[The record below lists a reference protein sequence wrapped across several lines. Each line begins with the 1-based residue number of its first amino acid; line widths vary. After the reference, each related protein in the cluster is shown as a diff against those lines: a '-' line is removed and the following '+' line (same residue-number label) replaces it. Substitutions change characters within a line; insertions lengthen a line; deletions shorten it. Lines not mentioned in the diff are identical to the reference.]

1 LELYLNFDI
10 PYQPTDTTCG
20 PTCLH
25 AVYNYYKDSIPL
37 VKLIEE
43 VPSLEEGGTLAAL
56 LGTHALKR
64 NYKATLYTYNLH
76 IFDPTWFINDKV
88 DIVEKLE
95 LQIEHKK
102 GLKFRVASMAYIE
115 FLKRGGKLKFEDLST
130 NLIKKFLKKSI
141 PILAGVSSTYLYNHM
156 REYGD
161 QSISNDILG
170 YPGGHFVVLCGY
182 DPVKHEVMVAD
193 PLKPNPYSEGR
204 IYMVHYER
212 LICAILLGI
221 ATDDANLLIL
231 EPQSK
236 QP

>member
-25 AVYNYYKDSIPL
+25 AIYNYHNDVMQL
-37 VKLIEE
+37 NKLIEE

-56 LGTHALKR
+56 LGSHALKR

-76 IFDPTWFINDKV
+76 IFDPTWFIEDNV
-88 DIVEKLE
+88 DIIEKLE
-95 LQIEHKK
+95 HQMQYKK
-102 GLKFRVASMAYIE
+102 GVKFRVASMAYIE
-115 FLKRGGKLKFEDLST
+115 FLKLGGRLKFEDLTTS
-130 NLIKKFLKKSI
+130 LIKKFLKKNI
-141 PILAGVSSTYLYNHM
+141 PILAGVSSTYLYKHM
-156 REYGD
+156 REYGEN
-161 QSISNDILG
+161 SISNDILG
-170 YPGGHFVVLCGY
+170 YPAGHFVVLCGY

-193 PLKPNPYSEGR
+193 PLKPNPFSEGR
-204 IYMVHYER
+204 VYKVHYER

-221 ATDDANLLIL
+221 STDDANLLIL

-236 QP
+236 H